1 MRNAKGFTLIELLIV
16 IVIIAILA
24 AVLIPSLLNSRKR
37 ANDTAAVAYT
47 RNVATEIE
55 ATRDITTGRVTATT
69 CPGTANKPAVVTG
82 CEVELKDGGNN
93 FVVTV
98 TYTGG
103 SASAVQYDSSTG
115 RLTTGG
121 GDSEDTGGE
130 DNE

>member
-24 AVLIPSLLNSRKR
+24 AVLIPNLLNARKR

-55 ATRDITTGRVTATT
+55 ATRDITTGKVTATT
-69 CPGTANKPAVVTG
+69 CPNTVTKPAVVTD
-82 CEVELKDGGNN
+82 CQVEQTDEGNN

-103 SASAVQYDSSTG
+103 SATTVTYDSSTG
-115 RLTTGG
+115 KLTTQ
-121 GDSEDTGGE
+121 
-130 DNE
+130 

>member
-24 AVLIPSLLNSRKR
+24 AVLIPNLLNARKR

-55 ATRDITTGRVTATT
+55 ATRDITTGKVTATV
-69 CPGTANKPAVVTG
+69 CPTTVNKPAIVSDCKVSP
-82 CEVELKDGGNN
+82 KDNDTN

-98 TYTGG
+98 TYSGG
-103 SASAVQYDSSTG
+103 SANTVTYDSSTG
-115 RLTTGG
+115 QLTTGG
-121 GDSEDTGGE
+121 GNNTGGGGSP
-130 DNE
+130 

>member
-24 AVLIPSLLNSRKR
+24 AVLIPNLLNARKR

-69 CPGTANKPAVVTG
+69 CPDTVTRPAVVTG
-82 CEVELKDGGNN
+82 CRVTPKDSDTNFEVIVE
-93 FVVTV
+93 
-98 TYTGG
+98 YTGG
-103 SASAVQYDSSTG
+103 SARTVKYDS
-115 RLTTGG
+115 TTGQLTI
-121 GDSEDTGGE
+121 E
-130 DNE
+130 

>member
-24 AVLIPSLLNSRKR
+24 AVLIPNLLNVRKR

-55 ATRDITTGRVTATT
+55 ATRDITGKVTAEE
-69 CPGTANKPAVVTG
+69 CPDTVTQPAVVKT
-82 CEVELKDGGNN
+82 CEVEQTDEGNN
-93 FVVTV
+93 FKVTV

-103 SASAVQYDSSTG
+103 SATTVTYDSSTG
-115 RLTTGG
+115 QLTT
-121 GDSEDTGGE
+121 STEE
-130 DNE
+130 E

>member
-24 AVLIPSLLNSRKR
+24 AVLIPNLLNARKR

-55 ATRDITTGRVTATT
+55 ATRDITGKVTAEE
-69 CPGTANKPAVVTG
+69 CPDTVTQPAVVTG
-82 CEVELKDGGNN
+82 CEVEQTDEGNN
-93 FVVTV
+93 FKVTV

-103 SASAVQYDSSTG
+103 SATTVTYDSSTG
-115 RLTTGG
+115 QLTTGG
-121 GDSEDTGGE
+121 GNNTGGGGGQ
-130 DNE
+130 

>member
-24 AVLIPSLLNSRKR
+24 AVLIPNLLNARKR

-55 ATRDITTGRVTATT
+55 ATRNITTGRVTATT
-69 CPGTANKPAVVTG
+69 CPDTVNRPAVVTG
-82 CEVELKDGGNN
+82 CRVTPKDNDTNFEVI
-93 FVVTV
+93 V

-103 SASAVQYDSSTG
+103 SANTVKYDSSTG
-115 RLTTGG
+115 QLTT
-121 GDSEDTGGE
+121 STEE
-130 DNE
+130 EEE

>member
-24 AVLIPSLLNSRKR
+24 AVLIPNLLNARKR

-55 ATRDITTGRVTATT
+55 ATRNITTGEVTATT
-69 CPGTANKPAVVTG
+69 CPNTVNRPAVVTD
-82 CEVELKDGGNN
+82 CRVTRNATNTD

-103 SASAVQYDSSTG
+103 SATTVTYDSSTG
-115 RLTTGG
+115 QLTTGG
-121 GDSEDTGGE
+121 GNNTGGGGGE
-130 DNE
+130 